1 MPHPPPSPPTPQI
14 SPETSEC
21 AESSLN
27 TWSEMEAYTDIRY
40 HLSYNPFFL
49 SPTAPQTK
57 LKDPQSVGGGDIG
70 TYLGSLKF
78 LKS

>member
-1 MPHPPPSPPTPQI
+1 
-14 SPETSEC
+14 
-21 AESSLN
+21 
-27 TWSEMEAYTDIRY
+27 MEAYTDIRY